1 MTVLI
6 KDIPKSDRPIERLI
20 NNGAEFLSDS
30 EILAILIKTGTR
42 EKSAKTIADEILK
55 KYKSLNELKN
65 INLEQLTKIKGIGV
79 TKAVSILAAFELS
92 RRINNQIMSLNET
105 KITNS
110 SLVFEYYKNK
120 IGDKNQEYFYCL
132 YLNTAK
138 KVIKD
143 KLLFIGTVNKSVVHP
158 REIFKE
164 AYLLSAS
171 GIICVHN
178 HPAGSVF
185 PSKEDI
191 NLTKKLVE
199 IGELLGVKIIDHVII
214 TNNNY
219 YSFFENND
227 IRW

>member
-20 NNGAEFLSDS
+20 NKGAEFLSDS

-79 TKAVSILAAFELS
+79 TKAVSILTAFELS

-199 IGELLGVKIIDHVII
+199 IGELLDVKIIDHVII

-227 IRW
+227 IR

>member
-6 KDIPKSDRPIERLI
+6 KDIPKNDRPIERLI
-20 NNGAEFLSDS
+20 NNGSESLSNS
-30 EILAILIKTGTR
+30 ELLTILIKSGTK
-42 EKSAKTIADEILK
+42 EKSAKTLAEELLK
-55 KYKSLNELKN
+55 NVDNIYELKN
-65 INLEQLTKIKGIGV
+65 LKLEQLKQIKGIG
-79 TKAVSILAAFELS
+79 TKKAASILAALELS
-92 RRINNQIMSLNET
+92 KRINNEISTLNDI

-110 SLVFEYYKNK
+110 SLVFKYYKNL
-120 IGDKNQEYFYCL
+120 IGDKLQEYFYCI
-132 YLNTAK
+132 YLNNSK

-143 KLLFIGTVNKSVVHP
+143 KLLFIGTINQSIVHP

-178 HPAGSVF
+178 HPAGSTF
-185 PSKEDI
+185 PSSEDI
-191 NLTKKLVE
+191 KLTNKLVD
-199 IGELLGVKIIDHVII
+199 IGNLLGVKIVDHVII
-214 TNNNY
+214 TKDNY

>member
-227 IRW
+227 IR

>member
-92 RRINNQIMSLNET
+92 RRINNQIISLNET

-227 IRW
+227 IR

>member
-79 TKAVSILAAFELS
+79 TKAVSILTAFELS

-143 KLLFIGTVNKSVVHP
+143 KLLFIGTVNKSIVHP

-227 IRW
+227 IR

>member
-92 RRINNQIMSLNET
+92 RRINNQI
-105 KITNS
+105 
-110 SLVFEYYKNK
+110 
-120 IGDKNQEYFYCL
+120 
-132 YLNTAK
+132 
-138 KVIKD
+138 
-143 KLLFIGTVNKSVVHP
+143 
-158 REIFKE
+158 
-164 AYLLSAS
+164 
-171 GIICVHN
+171 
-178 HPAGSVF
+178 
-185 PSKEDI
+185 
-191 NLTKKLVE
+191 
-199 IGELLGVKIIDHVII
+199 
-214 TNNNY
+214 
-219 YSFFENND
+219 
-227 IRW
+227 

>member
-30 EILAILIKTGTR
+30 EILSILIKTGTR

-92 RRINNQIMSLNET
+92 RRINNQVISLNET

-227 IRW
+227 IR

>member
-92 RRINNQIMSLNET
+92 RRINNQVISLNET

-227 IRW
+227 IR

>member
-219 YSFFENND
+219 YSFFENTD
-227 IRW
+227 IR

>member
-20 NNGAEFLSDS
+20 NKGAEFLSDS

-42 EKSAKTIADEILK
+42 EKSAKTIADERLK

-79 TKAVSILAAFELS
+79 TKAVSILTAFELS

-199 IGELLGVKIIDHVII
+199 IGELLDVKIIDHVII

-227 IRW
+227 RRW

>member
-92 RRINNQIMSLNET
+92 RRINNQVISLNET

-191 NLTKKLVE
+191 SFTNKLVE

-227 IRW
+227 IR

>member
-199 IGELLGVKIIDHVII
+199 IGELLVVKIIDHVII
-214 TNNNY
+214 
-219 YSFFENND
+219 
-227 IRW
+227 IM

>member
-92 RRINNQIMSLNET
+92 RRINNQVMSLNET

-191 NLTKKLVE
+191 NLTNKLVE

-227 IRW
+227 IR

>member
-79 TKAVSILAAFELS
+79 TKAVSILTAFELS

-120 IGDKNQEYFYCL
+120 ICDKNQEYFYCL

-227 IRW
+227 IR

>member
-79 TKAVSILAAFELS
+79 TKAVSILTAFELS

>member
-132 YLNTAK
+132 YLNIAK

-227 IRW
+227 IR

>member
-79 TKAVSILAAFELS
+79 TKAVSILTAFELS

-227 IRW
+227 IR

>member
-132 YLNTAK
+132 YLNKAK

-227 IRW
+227 IR